1 MLTTDSPLPFPDS
14 GIVLMSI
21 QGEASPDSNFR
32 DQDSGFYLTLI
43 PNQLSGF
50 ELPLILN
57 DDKRRL
63 HETAPSR

>member
-1 MLTTDSPLPFPDS
+1 
-14 GIVLMSI
+14 MSI

>member
-21 QGEASPDSNFR
+21 QGEASPDSCFM

-50 ELPLILN
+50 KFPILP
-57 DDKRRL
+57 D
-63 HETAPSR
+63 AC